1 MGEFYYLFSSSLF
14 KGYFIKNGDLLAQ
27 HLFNESY
34 IFMIAFHENIK
45 EVYPLFFNH
54 FFLLSRDS
62 QNPISVSPLKSL
74 SLFLVSYQLLN
85 IRSKKYKFLSTFN
98 IFLLILIISFASL
111 IVYPSFFSQRPFYI
125 FFYHAS
131 LIVNLFY
138 FILSAYYSKTPFNP
152 IFFSLH
158 TLSIISILVF
168 YIINIVFINTEFHT
182 LNFTHSHLLLTALL
196 VTTTMITSSLVTQN
210 WFYRK
215 TREILLKNANVFTK
229 NHANTTKEKDKSSSI
244 HNQLQIQRE
253 RLARDL
259 HDGIGSQ
266 LTHIITKLDI
276 LAIKSDDSRQLE
288 LLSDF
293 ARETNQILRETVW
306 VLNQN
311 NIEYSLLQK
320 RISSFLNKLWQ
331 EREYPELQI
340 AMSAKSSLLISPII
354 AMNIFRICQEVVNN
368 ALKYANA
375 NCIEI
380 TFHQKPHKVLI
391 EIKDN
396 GSGFEL
402 TKMQKGYGLDN
413 IRKRCDEL
421 GGQLFL
427 VSNSTGTAILFELPP
442 VELETYLS
450 IKN

>member
-1 MGEFYYLFSSSLF
+1 
-14 KGYFIKNGDLLAQ
+14 
-27 HLFNESY
+27 
-34 IFMIAFHENIK
+34 MIAFYKNIK
-45 EVYPLFFNH
+45 HVYLLLFNP
-54 FFLLSRDS
+54 FFLFSTESL
-62 QNPISVSPLKSL
+62 NPVCVTPLKSMP
-74 SLFLVSYQLLN
+74 LFLVSYHLLK
-85 IRSKKYKFLSTFN
+85 IRSKKYKSLSTFN

-111 IVYPSFFSQRPFYI
+111 IVYTSYIAQRPFYI
-125 FFYHAS
+125 FFHYAS
-131 LIVNLFY
+131 LIVNL
-138 FILSAYYSKTPFNP
+138 PF
-152 IFFSLH
+152 
-158 TLSIISILVF
+158 
-168 YIINIVFINTEFHT
+168 
-182 LNFTHSHLLLTALL
+182 FTTALL
-196 VTTTMITSSLVTQN
+196 ITVTMITSSLVTQN
-210 WFYRK
+210 WIYRK
-215 TREILLKNANVFTK
+215 TREILLKNANIFTK

-276 LAIKSDDSRQLE
+276 LAIKSEDSRQLE

-331 EREYPELQI
+331 EREHPELQI

-354 AMNIFRICQEVVNN
+354 AMNVFRICQEVVNN

-375 NCIEI
+375 SCIEI
-380 TFHQKPHKVLI
+380 TFYQKPNKVLI

-396 GSGFEL
+396 GQGFEL

-442 VELETYLS
+442 VEIETYLS

>member
-1 MGEFYYLFSSSLF
+1 MGEFYYLFSSILL
-14 KGYFIKNGDLLAQ
+14 KGYFIKNGYLLAQ

-34 IFMIAFHENIK
+34 IFIIAFHKNIK
-45 EVYPLFFNH
+45 EVYPLFPNH
-54 FFLLSRDS
+54 FLLFSRYS
-62 QNPISVSPLKSL
+62 LNLTSVTFLKSL
-74 SLFLVSYQLLN
+74 SLLLVSYQALNVRLKKHKSFSILN
-85 IRSKKYKFLSTFN
+85 IYLAIS
-98 IFLLILIISFASL
+98 IISLAIL
-111 IVYPSFFSQRPFYI
+111 IVYTFYIYQHPFYI
-125 FFYHAS
+125 FFCYAS
-131 LIVNLFY
+131 LIANLPF
-138 FILSAYYSKTPFNP
+138 FI
-152 IFFSLH
+152 
-158 TLSIISILVF
+158 
-168 YIINIVFINTEFHT
+168 
-182 LNFTHSHLLLTALL
+182 TALL
-196 VTTTMITSSLVTQN
+196 ITITMITSSLVTQN
-210 WFYRK
+210 WIYRK
-215 TREILLKNANVFTK
+215 TREILLKNTNIFTK
-229 NHANTTKEKDKSSSI
+229 NHANTTNEKDKSASI
-244 HNQLQIQRE
+244 HTQLQIQRE

-276 LAIKSDDSRQLE
+276 LAIKSNNSRQLE

-331 EREYPELQI
+331 EREHPELQI

-375 NCIEI
+375 SRIEI
-380 TFHQKPHKVLI
+380 TFHQKPHNILI

-396 GSGFEL
+396 GQGFEL

-421 GGQLFL
+421 GGELFL
-427 VSNSTGTAILFELPP
+427 VSSSTGTAILFELPP
-442 VELETYLS
+442 VEIETYLS